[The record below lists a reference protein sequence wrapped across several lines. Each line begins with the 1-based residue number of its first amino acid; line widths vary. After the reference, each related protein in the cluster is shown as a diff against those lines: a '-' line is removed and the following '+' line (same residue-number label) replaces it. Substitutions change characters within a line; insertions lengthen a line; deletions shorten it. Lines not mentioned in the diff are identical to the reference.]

1 MEPEDVTEL
10 LQFFDKTWA
19 DEELLLNW
27 WAKKVFFAIES
38 IPDEDGVKIV
48 EMATNDLLIECY
60 ISFVGKAVSG
70 FEGIDSR
77 FYCG

>member
-1 MEPEDVTEL
+1 MRSYFLCMSKERCFCEMESAPGTDV
-10 LQFFDKTWA
+10 
-19 DEELLLNW
+19 
-27 WAKKVFFAIES
+27 
-38 IPDEDGVKIV
+38 GKIV

>member
-1 MEPEDVTEL
+1 MSKERCFCEMESAPGTDV
-10 LQFFDKTWA
+10 
-19 DEELLLNW
+19 
-27 WAKKVFFAIES
+27 
-38 IPDEDGVKIV
+38 GKIV
-48 EMATNDLLIECY
+48 EMVTNDLLIECY